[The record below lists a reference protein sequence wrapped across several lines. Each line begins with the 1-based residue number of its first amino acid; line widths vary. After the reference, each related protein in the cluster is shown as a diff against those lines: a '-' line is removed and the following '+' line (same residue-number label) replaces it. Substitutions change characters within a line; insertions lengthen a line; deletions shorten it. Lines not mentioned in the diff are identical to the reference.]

1 MSDITPTDA
10 ERNKC
15 DQELENTYKERK
27 KLGEQCTE
35 CYIRLRKSAD
45 KGERE
50 TLKTELKK
58 IEELCKNADKKYR
71 ILYARLNPSDDDD
84 DRDSGPL
91 SGDCS

>member
-1 MSDITPTDA
+1 MSDITPIDA
-10 ERNKC
+10 E
-15 DQELENTYKERK
+15 QELKKTYNERK

-50 TLKTELKK
+50 TLKAELKK

-71 ILYARLNPSDDDD
+71 ILYALLNPSDDDD
-84 DRDSGPL
+84 DEGWV